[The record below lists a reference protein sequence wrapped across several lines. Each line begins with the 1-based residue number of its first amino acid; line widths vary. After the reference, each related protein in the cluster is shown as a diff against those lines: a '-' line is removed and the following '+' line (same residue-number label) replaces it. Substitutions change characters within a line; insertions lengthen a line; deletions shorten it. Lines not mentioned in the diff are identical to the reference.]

1 MKGATAHTYMI
12 HTGHSERPIEGAR
25 GYTHP
30 AFAPCRVMLAVRS
43 RRPGSRA
50 WRPQTTGATRH
61 SHCGRSNLPAPARAR
76 SATADAGAPAGLVQL
91 EHLYTPGNCAGDAA
105 SVPSWIF
112 SGQLAKSVRNRRT
125 SADGG
130 AGQIPHAW
138 PTAAPRPPSLTAPCP
153 PPSVHRQAR
162 WRPTHRYT
170 SSVGNGWTQTQIQ
183 GTTDTRTSHQGGR
196 GPQTLTGPYPIAPR
210 QRGSPHT
217 RVSGGHGLRTN
228 AISLNI
234 PSVMQRWVGG
244 HHASATAQ
252 TGLMT
257 PEGRR

>member
-1 MKGATAHTYMI
+1 MI

-112 SGQLAKSVRNRRT
+112 SGQLAKSVRNREPDST
-125 SADGG
+125 EDLAATELGG

-138 PTAAPRPPSLTAPCP
+138 PTAAPPRPPSLTAPCP

-170 SSVGNGWTQTQIQ
+170 SSFGNGWTQTQIQ

-228 AISLNI
+228 AISLDI
-234 PSVMQRWVGG
+234 SP
-244 HHASATAQ
+244 
-252 TGLMT
+252 
-257 PEGRR
+257 P